1 MASQLSKVDLGSFS
15 LSISRKKHFIENDY
29 GKNTREK
36 SFKLPTIKIKID
48 KIWFA
53 CSDTIAKNT
62 FSFELI
68 KLAKFPTSHD
78 LFQQIKARNH
88 YNSNGL

>member
-29 GKNTREK
+29 GKNTREI
-36 SFKLPTIKIKID
+36 SFKLPTIKIIID

-62 FSFELI
+62 FSFEI
-68 KLAKFPTSHD
+68 N
-78 LFQQIKARNH
+78 QIGQVPNK
-88 YNSNGL
+88 S